1 MKMSLITLE
10 SISKNL
16 SKSWAKESFK
26 QKIHRSMTFLGR
38 SLYFLGL
45 VLSLI
50 CLSTFQ
56 PAQAATLTA
65 ASPAIHA
72 GEHYSAINTPEQALM
87 YWNSQNLVNTWNNI
101 IIQAKTGD
109 EQIQLMRQSGVFADD
124 VQLTFDFGNQK
135 IVLNGLDS
143 PESHEFYN
151 GFVNSLKKNRYNIA
165 SNVEAVKFE
174 QDSLRFNFKHFLFFN
189 DHLSVVG
196 ENQAITKRIGD
207 RYQIASAIVRVI
219 YFDVANGY

>member
-1 MKMSLITLE
+1 MKMSIIALE
-10 SISKNL
+10 NISENLGKPSAKVSLKQTIRRSI
-16 SKSWAKESFK
+16 
-26 QKIHRSMTFLGR
+26 TFLRR

-50 CLSTFQ
+50 CFSSFQ
-56 PAQAATLTA
+56 AAQAATLTA

-72 GEHYSAINTPEQALM
+72 GEHYSAITTPEQALM

-109 EQIQLMRQSGVFADD
+109 EQLQLMRQSGIFADD
-124 VQLTFDFGNQK
+124 VQLTFDFGDQK

-143 PESHEFYN
+143 PEAHEFYN
-151 GFVNSLKKNRYNIA
+151 SFVNPLKKNRYNIA

-174 QDSLRFNFKHFLFFN
+174 QDSLRFNFKHFIFFN

-196 ENQAITKRIGD
+196 EDQATTKRIGD
-207 RYQIASAIVRVI
+207 RYQIASAVMRII